1 MKRTILIIC
10 CLSVV
15 FNACLS
21 DKKRKKENLR
31 STDKLKTENSVK
43 VSECESHLLKRKD
56 DNLNISI
63 LLDLSDRIDL
73 PRQQSKD
80 SSYILSLAKEFNN
93 HISKKKLGLLYDKI
107 EVFFD
112 PAPVNPKINELAD
125 NLKINYVKGV
135 SKTKWMPKTIEN
147 YGILPSQIYEQARS
161 SSKKEGYS
169 GSDTW
174 GFFKNHV
181 KDYCIEKCRRNILV
195 ILTDGYLYHEAN
207 LRKEGNQTSYLTPQL
222 LAQLRLNKPKW
233 QEEIQTRNLGFIP
246 ATDGL
251 EDLEVLVIG
260 IQSQNSKHPYAQE
273 IIEAYWQTWLTKME
287 VKKYKIKSAD
297 LPSHMEK
304 VISDFIS
311 KKG

>member
-1 MKRTILIIC
+1 MC
-10 CLSVV
+10 CLLVV
-15 FNACLS
+15 FNACLP
-21 DKKRKKENLR
+21 DKKPESESSNDR
-31 STDKLKTENSVK
+31 LKIENSEIA
-43 VSECESHLLKRKD
+43 SECESHLRKRKD

-73 PRQQSKD
+73 PQQQARD
-80 SSYILSLAKEFNN
+80 SSYVLSLAKEFNN

-107 EVFFD
+107 EVFFE
-112 PAPVNPKINELAD
+112 PAPVNPKINELTD
-125 NLKINYVKGV
+125 DLKVSYVKDV
-135 SKTKWMPKTIEN
+135 SKTKWMPKTIES
-147 YGILPSQIYEQARS
+147 YGTLPSQIYEQARS
-161 SSKKEGYS
+161 SSKKVGYP

-181 KDYCIEKCRRNILV
+181 KDYCIEECRRNILV

-207 LRKEGNQTSYLTPQL
+207 LRKEGNLTSYLTPQL
-222 LAQLRLNKPKW
+222 LAQLKLNKPQW

-246 ATDGL
+246 ATTGL

-260 IQSQNSKHPYAQE
+260 IQSQNAKHPYAQE
-273 IIEAYWQTWLTKME
+273 IIETYWQTWLAKMN

-304 VISDFIS
+304 VIADFIS
-311 KKG
+311 KKV